1 MNDYFRALRSGNPKK
16 ELLSVTVLSGEK
28 QGEKM
33 LICDGEAIF
42 RSPDFP
48 SIDRETLSELKESG
62 VTKLGGED
70 VYVERPGRRKKLVIC
85 GCGHVAI
92 PIIKIAKLLDF
103 YVTAIDDRKEF
114 TGNALKA
121 GADKVIC
128 DSFDKALKGI
138 EGDIFTFFVIVTR
151 GHSFDEVCVEAI
163 KDKASAYIGMMG
175 SRRRQ
180 KIVRQNLINMG
191 IKEEF
196 IDLIHTPIGLDIG
209 SETPEEIAVSV
220 FAEIIKI
227 KNGKVEQILPEDI
240 LDAMEG
246 EDDKILATI
255 VSRKGSAPRS
265 IGAKILIR
273 GNAPSVNTIGGGLME
288 STITKRAEEML
299 SDPSERFSM
308 LHIEL
313 NADEDSRVGEVCGG
327 ILDVML
333 ERV

>member
-1 MNDYFRALRSGNPKK
+1 M
-16 ELLSVTVLSGEK
+16 
-28 QGEKM
+28 
-33 LICDGEAIF
+33 
-42 RSPDFP
+42 
-48 SIDRETLSELKESG
+48 
-62 VTKLGGED
+62 
-70 VYVERPGRRKKLVIC
+70 IC

-128 DSFDKALKGI
+128 DSFDKALLGI
-138 EGDIFTFFVIVTR
+138 EGDIFTYFVIVTR
-151 GHSFDEVCVEAI
+151 GHSFDEVCVGALQ
-163 KDKASAYIGMMG
+163 DKASAYIGMMG

-191 IKEEF
+191 VREEF
-196 IDLIHTPIGLDIG
+196 IDTIHTPIGLDIG

-273 GNAPSVNTIGGGLME
+273 ENAPSVNTIGGGLME

-313 NADEDSRVGEVCGG
+313 NADEDSKVGEVCGG